1 MLHMQNSVRK
11 QYPCISRNPDVSVS
25 KRANWAT
32 YNAVACGSM
41 LDVSQ
46 AAVAAGVGGAAPE
59 RSAGQLLQH
68 AGSEGQGQLLQR
80 RRP

>member
-1 MLHMQNSVRK
+1 MLALAR
-11 QYPCISRNPDVSVS
+11 
-25 KRANWAT
+25 RANWTT
-32 YNAVACGSM
+32 YNAAACGSVS
-41 LDVSQ
+41 DVSQ